1 MTPFAVFAFL
11 LLLTTLAL
19 LFPALWFGQR
29 RRAVDADR
37 KRTNLAIY
45 RDQLAELEREHAEGS
60 LATDDFEQA
69 RTELQRRMLE
79 EVSPQDEAIVSTTQR
94 SRPTAMVLV
103 FALPLLA
110 VAGYALLGNP
120 LALNPEKAVAQ
131 PQMTA
136 EDINA
141 MVEKLAAR
149 MQENPDDT
157 NGWLMLARSYKM
169 LGRYDEAVAA
179 FGKAEKAV
187 AEDPEQ
193 LASYAETLA
202 MASGKGLSGK
212 ALELVNQALKLNPQ
226 HAHAL
231 FLAGMAAMER
241 GDRGAAIGYWETL
254 LSQVEPGSELDQ
266 MLRQGIEQMKQKA
279 N

>member
-11 LLLTTLAL
+11 LILTTLAL
-19 LFPALWFGQR
+19 LFPGLWFGQR
-29 RRAVDADR
+29 RRSVDADR

-131 PQMTA
+131 SQMTA

-241 GDRGAAIGYWETL
+241 GDRSAAIGYWETL

-266 MLRQGIEQMKQKA
+266 MLRQGLEQMKQKA

>member
-241 GDRGAAIGYWETL
+241 GDRSAAIGYWETL

-266 MLRQGIEQMKQKA
+266 MLRQGIEQMKQRA

>member
-11 LLLTTLAL
+11 LILTTLAL
-19 LFPALWFGQR
+19 LFPGLWFGQR

-231 FLAGMAAMER
+231 FLAGMSAMER
-241 GDRGAAIGYWETL
+241 GDRSAAIGYWETL

>member
-79 EVSPQDEAIVSTTQR
+79 EVSPQDEALVSTTQR
-94 SRPTAMVLV
+94 SRPTAIALL

-241 GDRGAAIGYWETL
+241 GDHSAAIGYWETL

>member
-19 LFPALWFGQR
+19 LFPGLWFGQR

-231 FLAGMAAMER
+231 FFAGMAAMER
-241 GDRGAAIGYWETL
+241 GDRSAAIGYWETL

>member
-11 LLLTTLAL
+11 LILTTLAL
-19 LFPALWFGQR
+19 LFPGLWFGQR

-241 GDRGAAIGYWETL
+241 GDRSAAIGYWETL

>member
-241 GDRGAAIGYWETL
+241 GDRSAAIGYWETL

>member
-19 LFPALWFGQR
+19 LFPGLWFGQR

-131 PQMTA
+131 SQMTA

-241 GDRGAAIGYWETL
+241 GDRSAAIGYWETL

>member
-1 MTPFAVFAFL
+1 M
-11 LLLTTLAL
+11 
-19 LFPALWFGQR
+19 
-29 RRAVDADR
+29 
-37 KRTNLAIY
+37 
-45 RDQLAELEREHAEGS
+45 RDNH
-60 LATDDFEQA
+60 
-69 RTELQRRMLE
+69 M
-79 EVSPQDEAIVSTTQR
+79 
-94 SRPTAMVLV
+94 
-103 FALPLLA
+103 
-110 VAGYALLGNP
+110 
-120 LALNPEKAVAQ
+120 
-131 PQMTA
+131 
-136 EDINA
+136 
-141 MVEKLAAR
+141 
-149 MQENPDDT
+149 NPDD
-157 NGWLMLARSYKM
+157 
-169 LGRYDEAVAA
+169 AVAA
-179 FGKAEKAV
+179 FGKVEKAV

-241 GDRGAAIGYWETL
+241 GDRSAAIGYWETL

>member
-169 LGRYDEAVAA
+169 LGRYEEAVVA
-179 FGKAEKAV
+179 FGKVEKAV

-241 GDRGAAIGYWETL
+241 GDRVAAIGYWETL

>member
-11 LLLTTLAL
+11 LILTTLAL
-19 LFPALWFGQR
+19 LFPGLWFGLR

-37 KRTNLAIY
+37 KQANLAIY

-241 GDRGAAIGYWETL
+241 GDRSAAIGYWETL

>member
-11 LLLTTLAL
+11 LILTTLAL
-19 LFPALWFGQR
+19 LFPGLWFGQR

-169 LGRYDEAVAA
+169 LGRYEEAVAA
-179 FGKAEKAV
+179 FGKVEKAV

>member
-131 PQMTA
+131 SQMTA

-169 LGRYDEAVAA
+169 LGRYEEAVAA
-179 FGKAEKAV
+179 FGKVEKAV

-241 GDRGAAIGYWETL
+241 GDRSAAIGYWETL

>member
-11 LLLTTLAL
+11 LILTTLAL
-19 LFPALWFGQR
+19 LFPGLWFGLR

-169 LGRYDEAVAA
+169 LGRYEEAVAA
-179 FGKAEKAV
+179 FGKVEKAV

>member
-11 LLLTTLAL
+11 LILTTLAL
-19 LFPALWFGQR
+19 LFPGLWFGQR

-169 LGRYDEAVAA
+169 LGRYEEAVAA
-179 FGKAEKAV
+179 FGKVEKAV

-241 GDRGAAIGYWETL
+241 GDRSAAIGYWETL

>member
-169 LGRYDEAVAA
+169 LGRYEEAVAA
-179 FGKAEKAV
+179 FGKVEKAV

>member
-1 MTPFAVFAFL
+1 MTQFAVFAVL
-11 LLLTTLAL
+11 IVLTALAFVL
-19 LFPALWFGQR
+19 PGLWFGQR

-37 KRTNLAIY
+37 KAANLAIY
-45 RDQLAELEREHAEGS
+45 RDQLAELEREQAEGS
-60 LATDDFEQA
+60 LAAEDFAQA
-69 RTELQRRMLE
+69 KTELQRRMLE
-79 EVSPQDEAIVSTTQR
+79 EVDPQGETAVSTTAR
-94 SRPTAMVLV
+94 SRPTAV
-103 FALPLLA
+103 FLLLALPLLA

-120 LALNPEKAVAQ
+120 AALDPAKTTAQ

-136 EDINA
+136 ADIDA

-149 MQENPDDT
+149 MQDNPDDM

-169 LGRYDEAVAA
+169 LGRYEEAVAA
-179 FGKAEKAV
+179 YAKAEKTI
-187 AEDPEQ
+187 AEDPEL

-202 MASGKGLSGK
+202 MASGEGLTGK
-212 ALELVNQALKLNPQ
+212 ALELVEQALKLDPN

-241 GDRGAAIGYWETL
+241 GERPAAIAYWEKL
-254 LSQVEPGSELDQ
+254 LPQVEPGSEFDQ

-279 N
+279 K

>member
-169 LGRYDEAVAA
+169 LGRYEEAVAA
-179 FGKAEKAV
+179 FGKVEKAV

-241 GDRGAAIGYWETL
+241 GDRSAAIGYWETL

>member
-19 LFPALWFGQR
+19 LFPGLWFGQR

-60 LATDDFEQA
+60 LAADDFEQA

-79 EVSPQDEAIVSTTQR
+79 EVSPQDEAVVSTTQR
-94 SRPTAMVLV
+94 SRSTAIALL

-187 AEDPEQ
+187 AEDPEL

-241 GDRGAAIGYWETL
+241 GDRSAAIGYWETL

>member
-11 LLLTTLAL
+11 LILTTLAL
-19 LFPALWFGQR
+19 LFPGLWFGQR

-131 PQMTA
+131 SQMTA

-241 GDRGAAIGYWETL
+241 GDRSAAIGYWETL

>member
-11 LLLTTLAL
+11 LILTTLAL
-19 LFPALWFGQR
+19 LFPGLWFGQR

-169 LGRYDEAVAA
+169 LGRYEEAVAA

>member
-11 LLLTTLAL
+11 LILTTLAL
-19 LFPALWFGQR
+19 LFPGLWFGQR
-29 RRAVDADR
+29 RRAVDVDR

-241 GDRGAAIGYWETL
+241 GDRSAAIGYWETL

>member
-11 LLLTTLAL
+11 LILTTLAL
-19 LFPALWFGQR
+19 LFPGLWFGQR

-254 LSQVEPGSELDQ
+254 LGQVEPGSELDQ